1 MKKIGLLFLYALLIY
16 SALRSTST
24 GLIEDPMIIIIAV
37 AVAGLLLLFR
47 FWRRRQQC

>member
-24 GLIEDPMIIIIAV
+24 GLIEDPMMIIIIAV
-37 AVAGLLLLFR
+37 AVAGLLLIFR
-47 FWRRRQQC
+47 FWRRW